1 MLPQQFSG
9 FLLWACRDFI
19 NPFSRRTTGF
29 HRQAKLF
36 KMKLLLTGQTRQ
48 AILFSQLVK
57 LPGAR
62 FLLKSLHLRCMT
74 FADCRLSTANPQTAD
89 CRLQTADRRPQTAD
103 CRLQTAEKNRNFAMV
118 TSSTTLPHS
127 QVPKKVAWE

>member
-36 KMKLLLTGQTRQ
+36 KMNLLLTGQTRQ
-48 AILFSQLVK
+48 VILFSQLVK

-62 FLLKSLHLRCMT
+62 SLLKPLHLRCMT
-74 FADCRLSTANPQTAD
+74 FADCRPQN
-89 CRLQTADRRPQTAD
+89 AD
-103 CRLQTAEKNRNFAMV
+103 CRLQTAEKNRNFAML